1 MSTVQ
6 DGPTLPPEL
15 AMSRPTQARILIVD
29 DDPSNAMLLA
39 RIFDNDYE
47 VLCANDGEQALQIA
61 RDEHPEVILLDVM
74 MPGLDGFEVC
84 SRLKAEHGTDSI
96 PVIFI
101 TGTGD
106 LSAETR
112 GLKLG
117 AVDYVTKPINPPVV
131 MMRVRNQVELKQAR
145 DQLTRLATTD
155 GLTGLANRRHFDETL
170 AKEYARLARTDD
182 KLSVILLDV
191 DHFKP
196 YNDFYGHQ
204 AGDDTLRA
212 VAAVIQ
218 QAMLRPADF
227 AARYGGEEFACILP
241 DTDAEGA
248 LAIAE
253 GIRNEIHALRIEHA
267 KSTANGHVTVS
278 IGAATRRCVPGG
290 SPLIL
295 VGEAD
300 RQLYRAKMGGRN
312 RVCTPQVRDH

>member
-1 MSTVQ
+1 
-6 DGPTLPPEL
+6 
-15 AMSRPTQARILIVD
+15 MSRPTQARILIVD

-74 MPGLDGFEVC
+74 MPGIDGFEVC
-84 SRLKAEHGTDSI
+84 ERLKAEHGTDSI

-182 KLSVILLDV
+182 KLSLILLDV

-218 QAMLRPADF
+218 EAMLRPADF

-253 GIRNEIHALRIEHA
+253 GIRNEIQALRIEHA

-278 IGAATRRCVPGG
+278 IGAATKRCVPGG
-290 SPLIL
+290 SPLLLI
-295 VGEAD
+295 GDAD